1 MLNVRIGYITY
12 PYPDIRASGLRH
24 YPADSHLIA
33 WLEAKGYE
41 VDLITDWMNN
51 GVIGIDVVALL
62 IGVGLFLW
70 LQPRDG
76 QAAVM
81 ALVSAL
87 VFGGFFNVVVALVSI
102 RP

>member
-1 MLNVRIGYITY
+1 MNAPPPRRLT
-12 PYPDIRASGLRH
+12 RH
-24 YPADSHLIA
+24 QIA
-33 WLEAKGYE
+33 L
-41 VDLITDWMNN
+41 M
-51 GVIGIDVVALL
+51 IGIDVVALL